1 MGPRDMLQAIR
12 EYPAVCTRLE
22 TAQRELDQTQ
32 KALEKSE
39 LECQRLSGD
48 YSEARRRANFS
59 EKKSAAL
66 QAALNAYCPKL
77 SFLAE
82 MIRFYETVSP
92 SLDPQG
98 FTLFRTAKKMTG
110 IDLYSYFAYE
120 DSRGLFEQMDGRQL
134 LRWLTA
140 ARFGAVDW
148 EIVTGT
154 IYEEAVLRE
163 VDTSAP
169 EYLAFEAKLYRKALE
184 RMGFGD
190 MLAPEE
196 PIKSHEAE
204 VIPVEEKTTELKLYS
219 PLYAELFEADP
230 DEEPGY
236 GPQILVGENLTGFQA
251 VIRQGIEDERLP
263 DEEERGLMT
272 YFYGSETV
280 DEKVL
285 SISIDVEDVGG
296 ELFGVAVCKVKGS
309 LDPGELEELK
319 EFCVGQYS
327 DGWGE
332 GYEQRPRT
340 TDYGDLYV
348 SFGEHDG
355 FFIRTKEEM
364 EAARVPTRPRPQA
377 QRGGVER

>member
-1 MGPRDMLQAIR
+1 MGLRDMLQAIQ
-12 EYPAVCTRLE
+12 EYPAACARLE
-22 TAQRELDQTQ
+22 TTQRELDQAQ
-32 KALEKSE
+32 KALEESE

-66 QAALNAYCPKL
+66 QAALDAYCPKL
-77 SFLAE
+77 SSLAE

-134 LRWLTA
+134 LRWLTS

-163 VDTSAP
+163 VDASAP
-169 EYLAFEAKLYRKALE
+169 EYLAFEAKLYQKVLE
-184 RMGFGD
+184 RMGFGTL
-190 MLAPEE
+190 LAPEE
-196 PIKSHEAE
+196 PVKSREVE
-204 VIPVEEKTTELKLYS
+204 VIPVEEKITELKLYS
-219 PLYAELFEADP
+219 PLSAELY
-230 DEEPGY
+230 EEEY
-236 GPQILVGENLTGFQA
+236 GDSQSLTGFALTGFQHA
-251 VIRQGIEDERLP
+251 IRQGIEDERLP
-263 DEEERGLMT
+263 DEEERCLMT
-272 YFYGSETV
+272 YFDGSEAV
-280 DEKVL
+280 DEKVA
-285 SISIDVEDVGG
+285 SISIDVEEVDG

-309 LDPGELEELK
+309 LDPCELEELK

-332 GYEQRPRT
+332 GFEQRPRR
-340 TDYGDLYV
+340 TDYGGLYV
-348 SFGEHDG
+348 SFWEHDG

-364 EAARVPTRPRPQA
+364 EAARVPTRPRPHG
-377 QRGGVER
+377 QRGGGER